1 MKILLTNDDG
11 IEAEGLIPLYNVLSE
26 FGSTIIVAPQYN
38 QSTKSHSI
46 SLNTPLR
53 CKEVE
58 KDKFA
63 LLGLPADCVNFAIN
77 SKIGKIPFDLVVS
90 GINDGANIGDD
101 INYSGTVGAARE
113 GFLHGINSIAIS
125 IANKKDPKYEDCS
138 IALKQILEK
147 ILSLKIKSFFYN
159 INYPN
164 IPIDKIKGI
173 KMTKQGER
181 AYGQKII
188 PKKDPRGN
196 EYFWIGGSD
205 LTYKAKS
212 GSDIHAIRNGF
223 ISITPLI
230 TDYTDYNGLKLKI

>member
-11 IEAEGLIPLYNVLSE
+11 IQAKGLIDLYEILST
-26 FGSTIIVAPQYN
+26 FGETIIVAPEYN

-53 CKEVE
+53 VRETQKN
-58 KDKFA
+58 KFA

-77 SKIGKIPFDLVVS
+77 SKIGKKPFDLVVS

-113 GFLHGINSIAIS
+113 GFLHGINAIAIS
-125 IANKKDPKYEDCS
+125 IANKKDPKYKDCS
-138 IALKQILEK
+138 TALRGILERIISIK
-147 ILSLKIKSFFYN
+147 LKSFLLN

-164 IPIDKIKGI
+164 VVLDQIKGI
-173 KMTKQGER
+173 KMTKQGSR
-181 AYGQKII
+181 AYGQTII

-196 EYFWIGGSD
+196 EYFWIGGND
-205 LTYKAKS
+205 LAYKSKV
-212 GSDIHAIRNGF
+212 GTDIHAIRNNY
-223 ISITPLI
+223 ISVTPLI
-230 TDYTDYNGLKLKI
+230 TDYTDTKRLKLKL